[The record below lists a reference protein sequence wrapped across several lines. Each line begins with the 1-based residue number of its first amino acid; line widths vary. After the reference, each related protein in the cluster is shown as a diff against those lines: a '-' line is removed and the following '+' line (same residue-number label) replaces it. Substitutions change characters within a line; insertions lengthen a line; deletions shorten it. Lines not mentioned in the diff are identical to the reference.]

1 MNEAVVRFDL
11 ANTWCYATFRGLQ
24 SIHENKANP
33 LSKKQKQKK
42 NKKGWNQGSFV
53 YSEGK
58 ILSYHQGAIYI
69 KLYKP
74 SSRGKKEVEDET
86 GGRESYSNHK

>member
-11 ANTWCYATFRGLQ
+11 ANTQCYATFRGLQ
-24 SIHENKANP
+24 SIRKNKANP
-33 LSKKQKQKK
+33 LSKKRKKQKK
-42 NKKGWNQGSFV
+42 GEIMAVLSF
-53 YSEGK
+53 SEGK
-58 ILSYHQGAIYI
+58 ILSYHQSAIYI

-74 SSRGKKEVEDET
+74 SSRGKKKEVEEET